1 MMFRFWFGQWEGM
14 EVPGSELGN
23 AREGIS
29 LWGKMT
35 TSIWDIPKLLDL
47 WGIGVKMSRNAMNLE
62 LRRKMEVGVGAVI

>member
-1 MMFRFWFGQWEGM
+1 MMFWFGQWEGM

>member
-1 MMFRFWFGQWEGM
+1 M